1 MFTLVHHPLTN
12 YQFVLPRRV
21 GRRGGIAARAIGV
34 VRLWAKRIRERR
46 ELAGLT
52 EHDLRDIGIT
62 PADVF
67 WETEK
72 PFWRD

>member
-1 MFTLVHHPLTN
+1 MTSLVDYSLTY
-12 YQFVLPRRV
+12 YQLRQPALAALRSGVAAVIALARV
-21 GRRGGIAARAIGV
+21 W
-34 VRLWAKRIRERR
+34 LTRIRERR
-46 ELAGLT
+46 ELAALT
-52 EHDLRDIGIT
+52 EHELRDIGVT

>member
-1 MFTLVHHPLTN
+1 MTAQAHHSLTN
-12 YQFVLPRRV
+12 YQPRPDRAAA
-21 GRRGGIAARAIGV
+21 RGGGVGATIALARV
-34 VRLWAKRIRERR
+34 WLKRIRERR
-46 ELAGLT
+46 ELAALT
-52 EHDLRDIGIT
+52 EHELTDIGIT